1 MAEKQYSIW
10 CMDAQETSIIFF
22 GLTCVDNSC
31 VLFQCALD
39 LSFGEE
45 VTFRL
50 VEGSGPVFLSA
61 QELVGMRKIK

>member
-1 MAEKQYSIW
+1 MPKKQ
-10 CMDAQETSIIFF
+10 SIIFF
-22 GLTCVDNSC
+22 GLTCVDNS